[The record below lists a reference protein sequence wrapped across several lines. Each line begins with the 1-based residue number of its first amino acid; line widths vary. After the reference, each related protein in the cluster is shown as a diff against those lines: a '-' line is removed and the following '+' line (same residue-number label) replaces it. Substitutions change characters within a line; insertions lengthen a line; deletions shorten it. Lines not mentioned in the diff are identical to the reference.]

1 VEDHVRLRTKVAVGV
16 TGVAVAGLLAAAVIV
31 SPGASAEEAAAPA
44 AAAAPVPPAIEVPP
58 GNVLSRSMAAIGTQN
73 YRCTAGA
80 WVLVEPSAV
89 LGGVSPTLAAAI
101 HYRGPTWQS
110 VQDGSAVE
118 ADRVAGVDNPGSI
131 PLLLLK
137 GKNPRGKGVF
147 TRVSFIQRLRTT
159 GGVAPAGACTEGDE
173 RGVRYTAEYRFFVP
187 AA

>member
-1 VEDHVRLRTKVAVGV
+1 VGF
-16 TGVAVAGLLAAAVIV
+16 TGVAVAGLLATAAIV
-31 SPGASAEEAAAPA
+31 SPGASAEVTAAPA
-44 AAAAPVPPAIEVPP
+44 AATASVPPAIEVPA

-73 YRCTAGA
+73 YRCTNGA
-80 WVLVEPSAV
+80 WALVEPSAV

-110 VQDGSAVE
+110 VQDGSAIE

-131 PLLLLK
+131 QLLLLK

-147 TRVSFIQRLRTT
+147 TRVSFIQRLKTT

-187 AA
+187 A